1 MSISGEAH
9 MKNSGSSE
17 EGALLIDEELGEG
30 VSGRCIV

>member
-1 MSISGEAH
+1 MSISGEAQ
-9 MKNSGSSE
+9 MKDSGSSE